1 MPPLHLRKIQMTEN
15 KGHILLSIA
24 RAAIAERLRAP
35 HETDICTDFGWLYET
50 AACFVTLHMNG
61 ALRGCI
67 GSIEAHRPILEDLRA
82 NAVSA
87 AFHDPRFP
95 PLAESELEAV
105 DIEVSLLTPLQ
116 PLPVSSEADAAAK
129 LEPSRDGVVLKY
141 GAHRGTFL
149 PQVWEQLPEPEH
161 FLMHLKQKAGLSS
174 DFWHEDV
181 ELFRYT
187 VEKYAEHPEKTAP

>member
-1 MPPLHLRKIQMTEN
+1 MAEN
-15 KGHILLSIA
+15 KSSILLSLA
-24 RAAIAERLRAP
+24 RTAIAEKLGVSQQ
-35 HETDICTDFGWLYET
+35 TDTCTDFGWLHET
-50 AACFVTLHMNG
+50 AACFVTLHKND

-67 GSIEAHRPILEDLRA
+67 GSIEAHRPLLEDLRA

-95 PLAESELEAV
+95 PLAESELESV

-116 PLPVSSEADAAAK
+116 PLPVSSEADAVAK
-129 LEPSRDGVVLKY
+129 LKPFRDGVVLKY

-149 PQVWEQLPEPEH
+149 PQVWEQLPGSEQ
-161 FLMHLKQKAGLSS
+161 FLMHLKQKAGLST

-187 VEKYAEHPEKTAP
+187 VEKYAERPEKTVP

>member
-1 MPPLHLRKIQMTEN
+1 MTEN
-15 KGHILLSIA
+15 KGAVLLPLA
-24 RAAIAERLRAP
+24 RAAIAERLGLSREA
-35 HETDICTDFGWLYET
+35 DICTDSSWLHET
-50 AACFVTLHMNG
+50 AACFVTLHKNG

-67 GSIEAHRPILEDLRA
+67 GSIEAHRPLLEDLRA

-95 PLAESELEAV
+95 PLAESELETV
-105 DIEVSLLTPLQ
+105 DLEVSLLTPLQ
-116 PLPVSSEADAAAK
+116 PLPVSSEADAVAK
-129 LEPSRDGVVLKY
+129 LEPFRDGVVLKY
-141 GAHRGTFL
+141 RADRGTFL
-149 PQVWEQLPEPEH
+149 PQVWEQLPQPEH
-161 FLMHLKQKAGLSS
+161 FLMHLKQKAGLSA

>member
-1 MPPLHLRKIQMTEN
+1 MTEN
-15 KGHILLSIA
+15 KGLVLLSIA
-24 RAAIAERLRAP
+24 RAAIAERLDTP

-50 AACFVTLHMNG
+50 GACFVTLQKKG

-67 GSIEAHRPILEDLRA
+67 GSIEAHRPLLEDLRA

-95 PLAESELEAV
+95 PLSRDEFGATDV
-105 DIEVSLLTPLQ
+105 EVSLLSPLQ

-129 LEPSRDGVVLKY
+129 LRPFRDGVVLKY

-149 PQVWEQLPEPEH
+149 PQVWEQLPGPEQ
-161 FLMHLKQKAGLSS
+161 FLAHLKQKAGLSAS
-174 DFWHEDV
+174 FWHEDV
-181 ELFRYT
+181 KLFRYT
-187 VEKYAEHPEKTAP
+187 VGKYTERQKKVET

>member
-1 MPPLHLRKIQMTEN
+1 MPPLPLRKIQMTEN
-15 KGHILLSIA
+15 KGAVLLPLA
-24 RAAIAERLRAP
+24 RAAIAERLGLSREA
-35 HETDICTDFGWLYET
+35 DICTDSSWLHET
-50 AACFVTLHMNG
+50 AACFVTLHKNG

-67 GSIEAHRPILEDLRA
+67 GSIEAHRPLLEDLRA

-95 PLAESELEAV
+95 PLAESELETV
-105 DIEVSLLTPLQ
+105 DLEVSLLTPLQ
-116 PLPVSSEADAAAK
+116 PLPVSSEADAVAK
-129 LEPSRDGVVLKY
+129 LEPFRDGVVLKY
-141 GAHRGTFL
+141 RADRGTFL
-149 PQVWEQLPEPEH
+149 PQVWEQLPQPEH
-161 FLMHLKQKAGLSS
+161 FLMHLKQKAGLSA